1 MKSRFDIVKTNY
13 KNCTKSR
20 LGFVRKIMGIIHI
33 SDAIHIE
40 YYLYFRTDFV
50 EKKKGVGQK
59 VDQDEKKEKK
69 KETNFWPLSE
79 SLTRFTKKGCWTK
92 RRLG

>member
-1 MKSRFDIVKTNY
+1 MTTNY
-13 KNCTKSR
+13 GNCTKSR

-59 VDQDEKKEKK
+59 VD
-69 KETNFWPLSE
+69 
-79 SLTRFTKKGCWTK
+79 
-92 RRLG
+92 